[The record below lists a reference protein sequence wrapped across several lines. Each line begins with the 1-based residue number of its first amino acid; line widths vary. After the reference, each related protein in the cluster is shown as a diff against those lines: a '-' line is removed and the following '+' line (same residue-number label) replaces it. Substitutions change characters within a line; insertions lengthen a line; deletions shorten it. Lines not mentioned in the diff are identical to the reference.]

1 MDSKGYDENQA
12 REKVQELAE
21 QRLQNKYAPFHLA
34 NLTLEPEWQARKM
47 IAMNIGIPVNWRL
60 VVDGDRGVEEVVV
73 AVQGVIVGIDLPPI
87 NIGGGNLKKKAM
99 FLKQSIEICGFGGR
113 AFEDAVLTIED
124 IDTLFSRQVKDEQM
138 DRTIVTAKNA
148 AQGQAQIPFGAG
160 VDDKGDMAKIG
171 GGTHVHIEENRVHY
185 FERKM
190 VGEEVRFDEV
200 QLVLFKKGD
209 IVEVKMSMMLI
220 KIINKNSSS
229 FEKYN
234 FVRWHLDRGG
244 PKN

>member
-1 MDSKGYDENQA
+1 
-12 REKVQELAE
+12 
-21 QRLQNKYAPFHLA
+21 
-34 NLTLEPEWQARKM
+34 
-47 IAMNIGIPVNWRL
+47 
-60 VVDGDRGVEEVVV
+60 
-73 AVQGVIVGIDLPPI
+73 
-87 NIGGGNLKKKAM
+87 
-99 FLKQSIEICGFGGR
+99 GFGGR

-138 DRTIVTAKNA
+138 DRTIVTGQYKEWRTINVGNRLFTAKNA

-190 VGEEVRFDEV
+190 LLSTKLLARFDQV

-220 KIINKNSSS
+220 KIINKKKEERYRTVAVLRSITL
-229 FEKYN
+229 F
-234 FVRWHLDRGG
+234 D
-244 PKN
+244 